1 MDPASLPEELP
12 TRVIPTDGVVLP
24 FETRVSLV
32 SDRKGVVKSRLAV
45 LAGVRSGED
54 DRQGER
60 ARKPASTTSRC
71 NFSKLDGTE
80 TRKALIRRFKGQAHY
95 LVFRRPLVRDDK
107 HVHGNSSTAK
117 SYYDREIRCP
127 TASYSC
133 INKRFTNTKDRQT
146 HQTSNTSSCEF

>member
-54 DRQGER
+54 DRQGESTE
-60 ARKPASTTSRC
+60 ASQHHTQVQ
-71 NFSKLDGTE
+71 L
-80 TRKALIRRFKGQAHY
+80 LQA
-95 LVFRRPLVRDDK
+95 
-107 HVHGNSSTAK
+107 
-117 SYYDREIRCP
+117 I
-127 TASYSC
+127 
-133 INKRFTNTKDRQT
+133 
-146 HQTSNTSSCEF
+146 

>member
-54 DRQGER
+54 DRQGE
-60 ARKPASTTSRC
+60 C
-71 NFSKLDGTE
+71 TE
-80 TRKALIRRFKGQAHY
+80 AVQHHKQVQLLQA
-95 LVFRRPLVRDDK
+95 
-107 HVHGNSSTAK
+107 
-117 SYYDREIRCP
+117 I
-127 TASYSC
+127 
-133 INKRFTNTKDRQT
+133 
-146 HQTSNTSSCEF
+146 